1 LGAVAQQPMG
11 IPTRSGTIMDPST
24 SLLWHRTTQDG
35 GANEEDDGADTHGG
49 GTPAEEIKAQITEFR
64 IRARAISQVVTVQK
78 IILIVAFI
86 FLSFSILPVYSQA
99 NPGHTILFDE
109 VGQMAVGMSVIHVAI
124 PINLTNLH
132 EQASQFHTHLELLVK
147 QTVND
152 PKKMV
157 FVKQIVDIALFA
169 QKRLD
174 RIASQIFS

>member
-1 LGAVAQQPMG
+1 
-11 IPTRSGTIMDPST
+11 
-24 SLLWHRTTQDG
+24 
-35 GANEEDDGADTHGG
+35 
-49 GTPAEEIKAQITEFR
+49 
-64 IRARAISQVVTVQK
+64 
-78 IILIVAFI
+78 
-86 FLSFSILPVYSQA
+86 LSFSILPVYSQA

-132 EQASQFHTHLELLVK
+132 EQASHFHSHLELLVK

-174 RIASQIFS
+174 RIASQIFLLDTILPQAPANQDNERFMRSTAEENSNNTFSTQEYFAFLTA